1 MGVATEVG
9 TTTMHAKTVKQ
20 RYSFILDSPAA
31 CNTAALGGELDGFMS
46 VSRSELM
53 LSTKAVLE
61 SS

>member
-1 MGVATEVG
+1 
-9 TTTMHAKTVKQ
+9 MHAETVRQ

-31 CNTAALGGELDGFMS
+31 CNTAPKGGELEGFMS

-53 LSTKAVLE
+53 LSSKAVLE

>member
-1 MGVATEVG
+1 
-9 TTTMHAKTVKQ
+9 MHAKTVKQ